1 MKTAKRRERRLAIH
15 TAVLILFFGSACQHL
30 RFPEEASPKETSAE
44 AQTPEDAPSGS
55 WSELAAQG
63 RAAFRANDLPESE
76 KAYLASLAATSRFEA
91 SDIRVSTALDNLARL
106 ATYYQKTDQ
115 PEKAQALVEVLARNA
130 REGRKGDFETASL
143 PITAEANRLAEEED
157 FESAIDLYRLSLTL
171 IGAQKRVNRPAL
183 LSAQW
188 NLMQIYIDTSQ
199 ITEAESQL
207 KIIRKEVLERFGPD
221 SGQTV
226 GLLLPEAQ
234 IQVANGEVEAAEENY
249 RKVIESEVTS
259 REQKAL
265 ALKLYTEALEG
276 LDRKPEADQLK
287 AEFKEVPQPL

>member
-1 MKTAKRRERRLAIH
+1 
-15 TAVLILFFGSACQHL
+15 
-30 RFPEEASPKETSAE
+30 
-44 AQTPEDAPSGS
+44 
-55 WSELAAQG
+55 
-63 RAAFRANDLPESE
+63 
-76 KAYLASLAATSRFEA
+76 
-91 SDIRVSTALDNLARL
+91 
-106 ATYYQKTDQ
+106 
-115 PEKAQALVEVLARNA
+115 
-130 REGRKGDFETASL
+130 
-143 PITAEANRLAEEED
+143 
-157 FESAIDLYRLSLTL
+157 
-171 IGAQKRVNRPAL
+171 
-183 LSAQW
+183 
-188 NLMQIYIDTSQ
+188 MQIYIDTSQ

-287 AEFKEVPQPL
+287 AEFKEVTQPL